1 MESTDVIVVPM
12 EPKEAL
18 ATAELI
24 SSVIQSLSY
33 YNARAKEEEI
43 AEYSPE
49 KLVRSVE
56 EDPHSVLVAKR
67 GKEVVG
73 FCLSRYDDG
82 LIWLAWFGVK
92 PEYRRQGIASQ
103 LLITLE
109 KTVRQRK
116 AHKIWCDTRTENLP
130 SQTLLRRAGYRQ
142 VAILLNHWYG
152 QDFYI
157 WEKPVVS

>member
-1 MESTDVIVVPM
+1 MESTDVLVVPM

-103 LLITLE
+103 LLITL
-109 KTVRQRK
+109 KKRCASARPTKSGATRGRK
-116 AHKIWCDTRTENLP
+116 ICHPRPCCAARATDRWRSFSTTGTARTSISGKN
-130 SQTLLRRAGYRQ
+130 Q
-142 VAILLNHWYG
+142 
-152 QDFYI
+152 
-157 WEKPVVS
+157 